1 MRSMMRKTTF
11 REIKQSLGRYLAILA
26 IIALGVGFFAGL
38 KETKPVMVQSADT
51 YLTEKQFY
59 DYRLLSTLGFD
70 QEDVDALAVKD
81 GVRTVEGAVSV
92 DILFQNAQGNE
103 SVIKAHSLTD
113 HINGLKLLAGKMPEQ
128 PNECVVDSL
137 LYNESAIGST
147 IVLSENNTE
156 EDLENF
162 TYKEYTITGIVE
174 SSYYIQFERGNT
186 SLGNGMIS
194 GYMYLP
200 LDGFQMDYYTEIFV
214 KFDEDFPLY
223 SEEYDAYLDEK
234 EALWEEYCEAQGER
248 RYQAIVTEANEE
260 LADAEQ
266 EFEEQKADAEAELAD
281 ARKELEDAEAEI
293 ADGEDSIA
301 EAEAELADA
310 EAEIKDAERT
320 IQEKEAEIID
330 AENTI
335 AENEALLADKR
346 QEYEDGLAAYQSGKS
361 QVSSTISSLNNAMS
375 QIQAGESELQVEQQ
389 NLEKQKQGI
398 LYAVAMGQ
406 MDEKTAAV
414 YLQQI
419 DAGLQ
424 TIEAAQAQLS
434 DQKAQVQNGLSQAYA
449 ADGQLNSVYT
459 QLAEGA
465 KQLESGEAELEE
477 ARQKLA
483 DGKKQ
488 LEEARAELADA
499 RAEVRDG
506 WKTLEEKKQELE
518 DAKEEVADGF
528 KEYEEAY
535 ADYLT
540 EIADAEAEL
549 ADARKEIV
557 DIESPDTYVLGRNTN
572 IGYVCLESD
581 ADIVNGIANVF
592 PIFFFL
598 VAALV
603 CITTM
608 NRMVEEQ
615 RTQIGVLKAL
625 GYGEGAIMG
634 KYLFYSGSAAFIGSV
649 GGFFLGTWLFPTV
662 IWIAYRMM
670 YRMGEIQYL
679 FDWKMFLIS
688 LVAAL
693 ACSMG
698 STWISI
704 RYELKETAA
713 IMMRPKSPKAGKRV
727 FLERVTFIWKRLS
740 FLQKVSVRNIV
751 RYKKRFFMM
760 IIGISGCTA
769 LLVTG
774 FGVRDSVTNIAQQ
787 QFEEIHLYD
796 LTIMLNEGVKNGDM
810 TGIRAE
816 KTEALRQMLRE
827 DFSGDSQLSM
837 ETTMDLVV
845 KDQIKSVNIIVAQDP
860 EQIGTFIDLH
870 TSTGSSLAYP
880 APGEAV
886 ITDKISETYKLEV
899 GDTIKLRDENM
910 KEITLTVSGICEN
923 YIYNY
928 VYLHPDT
935 YESSI
940 GELYFKNMYVML
952 PGEVDAHEAAAA
964 VMQEENIISVSVME
978 DMLVRISS
986 MMSSMNYIVILVIAN
1001 AASLAFI
1008 VLYNLSNI
1016 NITER
1021 IREIATIKVL
1031 GFFKKETASYVFRE
1045 NMVLTAIGCALGL
1058 FLGKMLHL
1066 YVMHEINID
1075 MISFDV
1081 HVSIAGYLFSIFFT
1095 FIFTWCVN
1103 LIMSGKLEK
1112 INMAESLKSVD

>member
-11 REIKQSLGRYLAILA
+11 REIKQSFGRYFAILA

-38 KETKPVMVQSADT
+38 KETKPVMVQSADI

-59 DYRLLSTLGFD
+59 DYRLLSTLGFEE
-70 QEDVDALAVKD
+70 EDVEALAAKE
-81 GVRTVEGAVSV
+81 GVRAAEGAVSV
-92 DILFQNAQGNE
+92 DILFENAQGNE
-103 SVIKAHSLTD
+103 SVIKAHSLTEN
-113 HINGLKLLAGKMPEQ
+113 INGLNLVAGRMPEQ
-128 PNECVVDSL
+128 ADECVVDSL
-137 LYNESAIGST
+137 LYNESAIGT
-147 IVLSENNTE
+147 MIHLSENNSE
-156 EDLENF
+156 DDLEKF
-162 TYKEYTITGIVE
+162 TYGEYTITGVVE

-186 SLGNGMIS
+186 SLGNGMVS

-200 LDGFQMDYYTEIFV
+200 LDGFDLDYYTEIFI
-214 KFDEDFPLY
+214 KFDEDYPLY

-234 EALWEEYCEAQGER
+234 EILWEEYCEAQGER

-260 LADAEQ
+260 LADAEK
-266 EFEEQKADAEAELAD
+266 EFQEQKADAEAELAD

-293 ADGEDSIA
+293 ADGEKSIVDA
-301 EAEAELADA
+301 EEELRDAEAEL
-310 EAEIKDAERT
+310 KDAERT
-320 IQEKEAEIID
+320 IKEKEEELAD

-335 AENEALLADKR
+335 AENEELLAEKR
-346 QEYEDGLAAYQSGKS
+346 QEYEDGLAAYESGRA
-361 QVSSTISSLNNAMS
+361 QVSSTINSLNSAMS
-375 QIQAGESELQVEQQ
+375 QIQAEESKLPPQKYLNERKAELEAILNETPNDVASLEELKQVEF
-389 NLEKQKQGI
+389 L
-398 LYAVAMGQ
+398 L
-406 MDEKTAAV
+406 AAHA
-414 YLQQI
+414 QI
-419 DAGLQ
+419 SAKK
-424 TIEAAQAQLS
+424 S
-434 DQKAQVQNGLSQAYA
+434 QVQNGLSQAYA
-449 ADGQLNSVYT
+449 ADVQLNSVYA
-459 QLAEGA
+459 QLAEA
-465 KQLESGEAELEE
+465 AVQLEAGEAELEE
-477 ARQKLA
+477 AKFQLA
-483 DGKKQ
+483 DGRIQ
-488 LEEARAELADA
+488 LEEGRAEIEDA
-499 RAEVRDG
+499 KREIRDG
-506 WKTLEEKKQELE
+506 KKTLEEKKQELA
-518 DAKEEVADGF
+518 DAKEELADGF

-535 ADYLT
+535 ADYLV

-549 ADARKEIV
+549 VDARQEIA
-557 DIESPDTYVLGRNTN
+557 DIERPDTYVLGRNTN

-634 KYLFYSGSAAFIGSV
+634 KYLFYSGSAALIGSV
-649 GGFFLGTWLFPTV
+649 GGFFLGIWLFPTV
-662 IWIAYRMM
+662 IWVAYRMM
-670 YRMGEIQYL
+670 YRMGEIHYL
-679 FDWKMFLIS
+679 FDWKMALIS

-693 ACSMG
+693 TCSMG

-704 RYELKETAA
+704 RYELKEQAA

-774 FGVRDSVTNIAQQ
+774 FGVRDSVTNIAEQ

-796 LTIMLNEGVKNGDM
+796 LSIMLNEGEESGVL
-810 TGIRAE
+810 TGAE
-816 KTEALRQMLRE
+816 KTGALQQMLRE
-827 DFSGDSQLSM
+827 NFGADSQLSM
-837 ETTMDLVV
+837 ETSMDLVV
-845 KDQIKSVNIIVAQDP
+845 KDQIKAVNIIVAKEP
-860 EQIGTFIDLH
+860 EQIGDFIDLH
-870 TSTGSSLAYP
+870 TGSGSALAYP

-886 ITDKISETYKLEV
+886 ITDKISETYNLAV
-899 GDTIKLRDENM
+899 GDSLTLRDENM
-910 KEITLTVSGICEN
+910 KEMNLTVSGICEN

-935 YESSI
+935 YRNAM
-940 GELYFKNMYVML
+940 GELTYKNMYVNL
-952 PGEVDAHEAAAA
+952 PEDVDAHEAAAA
-964 VMQEENIISVSVME
+964 VMQEDNIVSVSVTE
-978 DMLVRISS
+978 DILVRISS

-1001 AASLAFI
+1001 AAALAFI

-1045 NMVLTAIGCALGL
+1045 NMVLTAIGCAVGL
-1058 FLGKMLHL
+1058 FLGKLLHL

-1081 HVSIAGYLFSIFFT
+1081 HVSLAGYLLSILFT
-1095 FIFTWCVN
+1095 FIFTWGVN

>member
-59 DYRLLSTLGFD
+59 DYRLLSTLGFE
-70 QEDVDALAVKD
+70 QEDVDALAAKD
-81 GVRTVEGAVSV
+81 GVRAVEGAVSA

-113 HINGLKLLAGKMPEQ
+113 NINGLKLLAGRMPEHA
-128 PNECVVDSL
+128 NECVVDSL

-147 IVLSENNTE
+147 ILLSENNDE

-162 TYKEYTITGIVE
+162 TYSEYTITGIVE

-186 SLGNGMIS
+186 SLGNGMVN

-200 LDGFQMDYYTEIFV
+200 LDGFQMDYFTEIFV
-214 KFDEDFPLY
+214 KFDEDYPLY
-223 SEEYDAYLDEK
+223 SDEYDAYLDEK
-234 EALWEEYCEAQGER
+234 EVLWEEYCEAQGER
-248 RYQAIVTEANEE
+248 RYQAIVSEAEEE

-281 ARKELEDAEAEI
+281 ARKELEDAETEI
-293 ADGEDSIA
+293 ADGEESIA

-320 IQEKEAEIID
+320 LKEKEAEIID

-335 AENEALLADKR
+335 IENEALLADKR
-346 QEYEDGLAAYQSGKS
+346 QEYEDGLAAYYSGKS
-361 QVSSTISSLNNAMS
+361 QVSSTINSLNNAMS
-375 QIQAGESELQVEQQ
+375 QIQAGESELLAE
-389 NLEKQKQGI
+389 
-398 LYAVAMGQ
+398 
-406 MDEKTAAV
+406 
-414 YLQQI
+414 
-419 DAGLQ
+419 
-424 TIEAAQAQLS
+424 
-434 DQKAQVQNGLSQAYA
+434 QKAWEETKEKVLPAMVMAGKMTQEEANALIQQTEAKIAAARAELSAQKVQVQDGLSQARA
-449 ADGQLNSVYT
+449 ADAQLNGVYA
-459 QLAEGA
+459 QLMEGA
-465 KQLESGEAELEE
+465 AQLESGETELEE
-477 ARQKLA
+477 ARQQLA
-483 DGKKQ
+483 DGRAQ
-488 LEEARAELADA
+488 LEEARAELADSK
-499 RAEVRDG
+499 AEVRDG

-528 KEYEEAY
+528 KKYEEAY

-549 ADARKEIV
+549 ADARKEIA
-557 DIESPDTYVLGRNTN
+557 DIERPDTYVLGRNTN

-625 GYGEGAIMG
+625 GYGESAIMG

-688 LVAAL
+688 VAAAL

-727 FLERVTFIWKRLS
+727 FLERVAFIWKRLS

-774 FGVRDSVTNIAQQ
+774 FGVRDSVTNIAEQ

-796 LTIMLNEGVKNGDM
+796 LSIMLKEGVKNGDM

-816 KTEALRQMLRE
+816 KTEALRQMLQE
-827 DFSGDSQLSM
+827 DFNGDSQLSM

-860 EQIGTFIDLH
+860 QKIGEFIDLH
-870 TSTGSSLAYP
+870 TSAGSPLTYP

-886 ITDKISETYKLEV
+886 ITDKISKTYKLEV
-899 GDTIKLRDENM
+899 GDTVKLRDENM

-935 YESSI
+935 YERSI
-940 GELYFKNMYVML
+940 GELAFKNMYVML
-952 PGEVDAHEAAAA
+952 PQEVDAHEAAAA
-964 VMQEENIISVSVME
+964 VMQEDDITSVMVTE

-1081 HVSIAGYLFSIFFT
+1081 HVSMAGYLFSIFFT

>member
-11 REIKQSLGRYLAILA
+11 REINKSLGRYLAILA

-38 KETKPVMVQSADT
+38 KETKPVMVQSADA

-59 DYRLLSTLGFD
+59 DYRLLSTLGFE
-70 QEDVDALAVKD
+70 QEDVEALAVKE
-81 GVRTVEGAVSV
+81 GVRAVEGAVSA

-103 SVIKAHSLTD
+103 SVIKAHSLTEN
-113 HINGLKLLAGKMPEQ
+113 INGLQLLAGRMPEQ
-128 PNECVVDSL
+128 ANECVVDSL

-147 IVLSENNTE
+147 ILLSENNAE

-162 TYKEYTITGIVE
+162 TYREYTITGIVE

-186 SLGNGMIS
+186 SLGNGMIN

-214 KFDEDFPLY
+214 KFDEDYPLY
-223 SEEYDAYLDEK
+223 SEEYDVYMDEK
-234 EALWEEYCEAQGER
+234 EVRWEEYCEAQGER
-248 RYQAIVTEANEE
+248 RYQAIITEAEEE
-260 LADAEQ
+260 LSDAEQ
-266 EFEEQKADAEAELAD
+266 EFEEQKAEAEEELAD
-281 ARKELEDAEAEI
+281 AKNKLEDAEAEI
-293 ADGEDSIA
+293 ADGEESIA

-320 IQEKEAEIID
+320 IQEKEAELID

-346 QEYEDGLAAYQSGKS
+346 QEYEDGLAAYQSGKA
-361 QVSSTISSLNNAMS
+361 QVASTINSLNNYMS
-375 QIQAGESELQVEQQ
+375 QILAGESELLAEQKAWEE
-389 NLEKQKQGI
+389 EKEKV
-398 LYAVAMGQ
+398 LLAVMAGYMSQ
-406 MDEKTAAV
+406 EDADA
-414 YLQQI
+414 LIQQAESKI
-419 DAGLQ
+419 A
-424 TIEAAQAQLS
+424 AAQAELS
-434 DQKAQVQNGLSQAYA
+434 AQKTQVQTGLSQAHA

-459 QLAEGA
+459 QLTEGA

-477 ARQKLA
+477 ARVQLA
-483 DGKKQ
+483 DGKEQ
-488 LEEARAELADA
+488 LEEARAQLADA

-506 WKTLEEKKQELE
+506 RKTLEEKKQELE
-518 DAKEEVADGF
+518 DAKEEVADGY

-535 ADYLT
+535 EEYLT

-549 ADARKEIV
+549 ADARQEIE
-557 DIESPDTYVLGRNTN
+557 DIERPDTYVLGRNTN
-572 IGYVCLESD
+572 IGYACLESD

-649 GGFFLGTWLFPTV
+649 GGFFLGIRLFPMV

-670 YRMGEIQYL
+670 YRMGEIQYF
-679 FDWKMFLIS
+679 FDWKMFLLSVIT
-688 LVAAL
+688 AL

-713 IMMRPKSPKAGKRV
+713 ILMRPKSPKAGKRV
-727 FLERVTFIWKRLS
+727 FLERVAFIWKRLS

-774 FGVRDSVTNIAQQ
+774 FGVRDSVTNIAEQ

-796 LTIMLNEGVKNGDM
+796 LNIMLNEGVVNGVSE
-810 TGIRAE
+810 GAGEEKAE
-816 KTEALRQMLRE
+816 TLQQLLYEN
-827 DFSGDSQLSM
+827 FGGDSQLSM
-837 ETTMDLVV
+837 ETSMDLVV
-845 KDQIKSVNIIVAQDP
+845 EEQIKGVNIIVAKEPDK
-860 EQIGTFIDLH
+860 IGAFIDLH
-870 TSTGSSLAYP
+870 TGNGTAIAYP

-886 ITDKISETYKLEV
+886 ITDKISETYNLKV
-899 GDTIKLRDENM
+899 GDSLILRDENM
-910 KEITLTVSGICEN
+910 QEITLTVSGVCEN

-935 YESSI
+935 YMDAM
-940 GELYFKNMYVML
+940 GELIYKNVFVKL
-952 PGEVDAHEAAAA
+952 PEDKDAHEVAAA
-964 VMQEENIISVSVME
+964 VMQEDNITSVSVTE
-978 DMLVRISS
+978 DMLIRISS
-986 MMSSMNYIVILVIAN
+986 MMNSMNYIVLLVIAN
-1001 AASLAFI
+1001 AAALAFI

-1045 NMVLTAIGCALGL
+1045 NIVLTTIGCAVGL
-1058 FLGKMLHL
+1058 FLGKLLHI
-1066 YVMHEINID
+1066 YVMAQINVD
-1075 MISFDV
+1075 MVSFDV
-1081 HVSIAGYLFSIFFT
+1081 HVSIIGYLLSIFLT
-1095 FIFTWCVN
+1095 FLFTWGVN

>member
-1 MRSMMRKTTF
+1 MRSMMRRTTL

-38 KETKPVMVQSADT
+38 KETKPIMVQSADA

-59 DYRLLSTLGFD
+59 DYRLLSTLGFEE
-70 QEDVDALAVKD
+70 EDVEALAAKE
-81 GVRTVEGAVSV
+81 GVRAVEGAVSV

-103 SVIKAHSLTD
+103 SVIKAHSLTEN
-113 HINGLKLLAGKMPEQ
+113 INGLHLLAGRMPEQ
-128 PNECVVDSL
+128 ADECVVDSL

-147 IVLSENNTE
+147 IFLSKNNTE

-162 TYKEYTITGIVE
+162 TYGEYTITGIVE

-223 SEEYDAYLDEK
+223 SDEYDVYME
-234 EALWEEYCEAQGER
+234 EQEVLWEEYCETQGER

-260 LADAEQ
+260 LADAER

-281 ARKELEDAEAEI
+281 ARNELEDAEAEI
-293 ADGEDSIA
+293 ADGEK
-301 EAEAELADA
+301 ELADA
-310 EAEIKDAERT
+310 EAKLRDAERT
-320 IQEKEAEIID
+320 IAKNEAELID

-335 AENEALLADKR
+335 AENEALLAEKR
-346 QEYEDGLAAYQSGKS
+346 QEYEDGLAAFESGKA
-361 QVSSTISSLNNAMS
+361 QVESTINTLSNAMTE
-375 QIQAGESELQVEQQ
+375 IQKGESELPSKSQLEEQKTVLEGLLLLDPD
-389 NLEKQKQGI
+389 NKDALEKLESINYLLK
-398 LYAVAMGQ
+398 LHAELSAK
-406 MDEKTAAV
+406 KT
-414 YLQQI
+414 
-419 DAGLQ
+419 
-424 TIEAAQAQLS
+424 
-434 DQKAQVQNGLSQAYA
+434 KVQNGLSQARA
-449 ADGQLNSVYT
+449 ADAQLNSIYM
-459 QLAEGA
+459 QLAAGA
-465 KQLESGEAELEE
+465 EELANGEAELED
-477 ARQKLA
+477 ARQQLA
-483 DGKKQ
+483 DG
-488 LEEARAELADA
+488 RAELADA

-506 WKTLEEKKQELE
+506 WKTLEEKKQELDE
-518 DAKEEVADGF
+518 AKIELADGF

-540 EIADAEAEL
+540 EIADAEAEI
-549 ADARKEIV
+549 ADARQEIA
-557 DIESPDTYVLGRNTN
+557 DIERPDTYVLGRNTN

-625 GYGEGAIMG
+625 GYGESAIMG

-662 IWIAYRMM
+662 IWVAYRMM

-679 FDWKMFLIS
+679 FDGKLFLIS

-774 FGVRDSVTNIAQQ
+774 FGVRDSVTNIAEQ

-796 LTIMLNEGVKNGDM
+796 LSIMLNEGVENGDL
-810 TGIRAE
+810 TGIRTE

-870 TSTGSSLAYP
+870 TSTGSPLTYP

-899 GDTIKLRDENM
+899 GDIFKLRDENM

-935 YESSI
+935 YEASI

-952 PGEVDAHEAAAA
+952 PQDVDAHEAAAA

-1081 HVSIAGYLFSIFFT
+1081 HVSIVGYLFSIFFT